1 MEPLEIVGAAIAS
14 GVAGFFAYLRTRK
27 GKTAA
32 WNWAKRL
39 FNVDPSADDL
49 RSSVDNMTLV
59 VDAQGQSISYLT
71 EQQEFLLLQLTTY
84 REELAAAQEQLK
96 ELESLHK
103 ENTNLKRRIV
113 ELESQVA
120 KLEAE
125 LERRRKFTPKAKRV
139 DVDDQE

>member
-1 MEPLEIVGAAIAS
+1 MEPLEIIGAAVAS
-14 GVAGFFAYLRTRK
+14 VAAGFFAYLRTRK
-27 GKTAA
+27 GKAAA

-49 RSSVDNMTLV
+49 RNSVDNMTLV

-71 EQQEFLLLQLTTY
+71 EQQEFLMAQLTTY
-84 REELAAAQEQLK
+84 REQLAVAQEQLK

-103 ENTNLKRRIV
+103 ENTSLKKRV
-113 ELESQVA
+113 KELEAQVA

-125 LERRRKFTPKAKRV
+125 LERRKKYTPKAKRGDE
-139 DVDDQE
+139 DVQK